1 MSSTTQLRAR
11 PPLWRALLLL
21 GLLTG
26 LLGMHGLSPGGGLHS
41 HQAMRPAHAA
51 TVAAGVSLDQACHD
65 GCGSGHLHHA
75 DPTCASGAVSGGP
88 VLPALAPDPAF
99 TVVGADEPCRDG
111 FASQDGARAPPS
123 LSELQ
128 LLRI

>member
-1 MSSTTQLRAR
+1 MFSPPQLRSH
-11 PPLWRALLLL
+11 PSLWRVLLLL

-41 HQAMRPAHAA
+41 HEAMRSAHST
-51 TVAAGVSLDQACHD
+51 TVAVSVSVDQACHD

-75 DPTCASGAVSGGP
+75 DATCASGAVSGGP

-99 TVVGADEPCRDG
+99 TVVPDDEPGPDAL
-111 FASQDGARAPPS
+111 ASQDGARAPPS